1 MFTGIVQELGTV
13 VDVRRT
19 NHVHRLT
26 IQAPKTVDRLE
37 LGESVAVNGVC
48 LSVVRVCDGSMS
60 VEVIPETGRLTNLGK
75 LSVGNRVNLER
86 SLSLSDGLNGHL
98 VLGHVD
104 GMGRVARLTKA
115 AGEVVLEIRV
125 EPSLRR
131 YVVPK
136 GSVAVDGVSLTVGAR
151 LVRNGFSVF
160 LIPTTM
166 QRTTLG
172 FRRVGDL
179 LNVEV
184 DYLAKLTAHLL
195 ARSRQFPR
203 N

>member
-19 NHVHRLT
+19 NQLHRLT
-26 IQAPKTVDRLE
+26 IQAPKTVDRLG

-48 LSVVRVCDGSMS
+48 LSVVRVRDGSMS
-60 VEVIPETGRLTNLGK
+60 VEVIPETSRLTNLGK

-86 SLSLSDGLNGHL
+86 SLALSDRLNGHL

-104 GMGRVARLTKA
+104 GMGRIARLAKA

-125 EPSLRR
+125 EPALRR

-151 LVRNGFSVF
+151 LARNGFSVF
-160 LIPTTM
+160 LIPTTI

-172 FRRVGDL
+172 LRRAGDL
-179 LNVEV
+179 VNIEV

-195 ARSRQFPR
+195 ARFRQFPR

>member
-19 NHVHRLT
+19 NQVHRLT